1 MPTMTAVQHKRK
13 RGAFEPTGPDY
24 PYTLRLRDGRT
35 LVVEIPGKWVTAD
48 RDGTPLFLPPA
59 VEMIDRIRV
68 LVSSVS
74 AFSPPTPGY
83 ILTLRKALDLTQQQL
98 GERAGVDKM
107 TVYRWERGMLKPGP
121 ESLARLEKLR
131 KEAVRKGVILPT

>member
-1 MPTMTAVQHKRK
+1 MPSTTLPKRK
-13 RGAFEPTGPDY
+13 RRRRFEPTGLDY

-35 LVVEIPGKWVTAD
+35 IVVEIPGKWVTTD
-48 RDGTPLFLPPA
+48 RDGTPAFLPPA

-83 ILTLRKALDLTQQQL
+83 IATLRKALGLTQRQL
-98 GERAGVDKM
+98 GERLGVDKM
-107 TVYRWERGMLKPGP
+107 TVYRWERGTVKPGG
-121 ESLARLEKLR
+121 ESLAALER
-131 KEAVRKGVILPT
+131 VRRQAARKGVVLPA